1 MMKTKINQKHQNQG
15 GQKKDKQMMKKDK
28 QKNTKIKED
37 KTMIKKW
44 SKKGSTKKH
53 QNEGG

>member
-37 KTMIKKW
+37 KTMIKK
-44 SKKGSTKKH
+44 
-53 QNEGG
+53 